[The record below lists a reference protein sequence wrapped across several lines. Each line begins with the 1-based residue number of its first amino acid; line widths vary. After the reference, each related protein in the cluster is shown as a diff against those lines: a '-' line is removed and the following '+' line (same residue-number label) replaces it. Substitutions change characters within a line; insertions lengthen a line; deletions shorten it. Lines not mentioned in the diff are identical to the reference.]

1 MSRIFRRGASYTN
14 VAFEQH
20 KAFEPVRELPA
31 VADKLPPRLEGKDIQ
46 DIDDLVK
53 YARREIERAAIVIS
67 GKVIGNVQAPIKY
80 DRSNLQDVRP
90 TLEAIEDEARQDE
103 TGRLEQILRNSML
116 YLAVFEL
123 LLIIF
128 GIVALA
134 AHNSPLTIQESLLL
148 LVLIGLGLLALLYMP
163 LRGRILQTGFTNRIL
178 KLRGRY
184 IEALVARCR

>member
-1 MSRIFRRGASYTN
+1 
-14 VAFEQH
+14 
-20 KAFEPVRELPA
+20 PVI
-31 VADKLPPRLEGKDIQ
+31 VDKLPPRLEGKDIQ

-53 YARREIERAAIVIS
+53 YARKEIEALPASIG

-80 DRSNLQDVRP
+80 DRSSLQEVRP
-90 TLEAIEDEARQDE
+90 TLEAIEEEARQDE

-116 YLAVFEL
+116 YLAVFEI

-128 GIVALA
+128 GIVAL
-134 AHNSPLTIQESLLL
+134 STQITEQQSKLILLI
-148 LVLIGLGLLALLYMP
+148 VLIGLGLLALLYMP

-184 IEALVARCR
+184 IDA